1 MNLFASLVDR
11 ALGRAPVLQRR
22 RPGLFEPAG
31 NAVLATRDNPAD
43 FLREEQSF
51 AEAKSSAGQE
61 TTTRVTNADAE
72 DSRAKS
78 QLPSSITTSTV
89 TPRATDVTLVEEQ
102 PAFKPVDREADK
114 SDDDRRNLPI
124 REQALKQDAPQQL
137 SQSSTPLPEP
147 SLETIVETKPK
158 FQADLQRPAHENPFD
173 EVDLM
178 ADAPEQAPSS
188 VVNNIVVLR
197 TIAQKQNSDQI
208 DEARL
213 LKPVTQR
220 RPTRQQAQRSARARL
235 QSEHPQM
242 ETPAQ
247 PTINVTIGRVE
258 VRASA
263 SAKRADAARPA
274 APKLSLEEY
283 LRGRS
288 KGN

>member
-22 RPGLFEPAG
+22 RPSLFEPAG
-31 NAVLATRDNPAD
+31 NAVLATRDNPTD

-61 TTTRVTNADAE
+61 TTTNVTITHPD
-72 DSRAKS
+72 DSRTKS
-78 QLPSSITTSTV
+78 QLPSSNTTATV
-89 TPRATDVTLVEEQ
+89 TPRATDITLVEEQ
-102 PAFKPVDREADK
+102 PAFKPVERETDERDNA
-114 SDDDRRNLPI
+114 RRNLAI
-124 REQALKQDAPQQL
+124 REEQTLTQDAPQQL
-137 SQSSTPLPEP
+137 SQKPAPSPEP
-147 SLETIVETKPK
+147 SLETIVETKREPQVLQK
-158 FQADLQRPAHENPFD
+158 TADENPFD
-173 EVDLM
+173 EVDLVT
-178 ADAPEQAPSS
+178 DAPEQVQSS

-197 TIAQKQNSDQI
+197 TIAQKQNPDQI

-220 RPTRQQAQRSARARL
+220 RPARQQMQRPAPPRSHSQPVQL
-235 QSEHPQM
+235 

-263 SAKRADAARPA
+263 PAKRADSVRPA
-274 APKLSLEEY
+274 GPKLSLEEY

>member
-31 NAVLATRDNPAD
+31 NVVLPTRNNTMDL
-43 FLREEQSF
+43 LREEQSF

-61 TTTRVTNADAE
+61 TTTKVTNSPE

-78 QLPSSITTSTV
+78 QPASSNTASTV
-89 TPRATDVTLVEEQ
+89 TPRATDITLVEEQ
-102 PAFKPVDREADK
+102 PAFKPRDREAGER
-114 SDDDRRNLPI
+114 DDGRRTLPI
-124 REQALKQDAPQQL
+124 REQTLMQDAPQQL
-137 SQSSTPLPEP
+137 SQKPAP
-147 SLETIVETKPK
+147 SPAPSIETIVETKPEPK
-158 FQADLQRPAHENPFD
+158 ANLQAPADENPFD
-173 EVDLM
+173 EVDLV
-178 ADAPEQAPSS
+178 ADAPEQAQSS

-220 RPTRQQAQRSARARL
+220 RPTRQQMQRSAHARL
-235 QSEHPQM
+235 QSEHPQL

-258 VRASA
+258 VRASTP
-263 SAKRADAARPA
+263 AKRADAARPS

>member
-31 NAVLATRDNPAD
+31 NVVLTTRDNTMD
-43 FLREEQSF
+43 LLREEQSF

-61 TTTRVTNADAE
+61 TTTKVTNIDTADL
-72 DSRAKS
+72 RTKS
-78 QLPSSITTSTV
+78 QLPSSNTAATV
-89 TPRATDVTLVEEQ
+89 TPRATDITLVEEQ
-102 PAFKPVDREADK
+102 PAFKPRDREADEAN
-114 SDDDRRNLPI
+114 DGRRNLPI
-124 REQALKQDAPQQL
+124 REQTLTQDAPQQL
-137 SQSSTPLPEP
+137 SQKPAPSPAP
-147 SLETIVETKPK
+147 SLETIVETKPEA
-158 FQADLQRPAHENPFD
+158 QANLQRPADENPFD
-173 EVDLM
+173 EVDFV
-178 ADAPEQAPSS
+178 ADAPEQAQSS

-220 RPTRQQAQRSARARL
+220 RPTRQQMQRSAHARL
-235 QSEHPQM
+235 QSEHPQL

-263 SAKRADAARPA
+263 PAKRADAARPS

>member
-31 NAVLATRDNPAD
+31 NAVPATRDNPTD
-43 FLREEQSF
+43 FLREEQSY
-51 AEAKSSAGQE
+51 AEARSSAGQE
-61 TTTRVTNADAE
+61 TTTKITNIDPE

-78 QLPSSITTSTV
+78 QPASSNTAATV
-89 TPRATDVTLVEEQ
+89 TPRATDITLVEEQ
-102 PAFKPVDREADK
+102 PAFKPVDREAHE
-114 SDDDRRNLPI
+114 SDDGRRSLPI
-124 REQALKQDAPQQL
+124 REQTLTQDTPQQL
-137 SQSSTPLPEP
+137 SQNPTASPEP
-147 SLETIVETKPK
+147 SLETIVETKPEP
-158 FQADLQRPAHENPFD
+158 QVLQRPAADNPFD

-178 ADAPEQAPSS
+178 ADVPEQAQSS

-220 RPTRQQAQRSARARL
+220 RPTRQQMQRSAHARL

-263 SAKRADAARPA
+263 PAKRADAARPS

>member
-31 NAVLATRDNPAD
+31 NAVLATRENPTD

-51 AEAKSSAGQE
+51 AEAESPAPRLAK
-61 TTTRVTNADAE
+61 VTNTE
-72 DSRAKS
+72 PQDSQTKS
-78 QLPSSITTSTV
+78 QPASSNTSATV
-89 TPRATDVTLVEEQ
+89 TPRATDVTLVEEK
-102 PAFKPVDREADK
+102 PAFKPVDREADER
-114 SDDDRRNLPI
+114 DDERRSLPI
-124 REQALKQDAPQQL
+124 REQTLTQHAPQQL
-137 SQSSTPLPEP
+137 SQKPSPSPEP
-147 SLETIVETKPK
+147 SLETIVETKPEP
-158 FQADLQRPAHENPFD
+158 QVLQRPAEENPFD
-173 EVDLM
+173 EVDLI
-178 ADAPEQAPSS
+178 ADAPEQVQSS
-188 VVNNIVVLR
+188 IVNNIVVLR
-197 TIAQKQNSDQI
+197 TIAQKQNPDQI

-220 RPTRQQAQRSARARL
+220 RPTRQQMQRSAHARL
-235 QSEHPQM
+235 PSEHPQM
-242 ETPAQ
+242 EAPAQ

-263 SAKRADAARPA
+263 PAKRADAARPS

>member
-31 NAVLATRDNPAD
+31 NAVPATRDNPTD

-61 TTTRVTNADAE
+61 TTTKVTNIDPD

-78 QLPSSITTSTV
+78 QPASSNTTATV
-89 TPRATDVTLVEEQ
+89 TPRATDITLVEKK
-102 PAFKPVDREADK
+102 PAFKPVDREAHE
-114 SDDDRRNLPI
+114 SDDSRRHSPI
-124 REQALKQDAPQQL
+124 REQTLTQDAPHQL
-137 SQSSTPLPEP
+137 SQKPAPSPEP
-147 SLETIVETKPK
+147 SLETIVETKPEA
-158 FQADLQRPAHENPFD
+158 QANLQRAADENPFD
-173 EVDLM
+173 EIDLVS
-178 ADAPEQAPSS
+178 DAPENVQSS

-208 DEARL
+208 DEAGL

-220 RPTRQQAQRSARARL
+220 RPTRQQIQRSAHARL

-263 SAKRADAARPA
+263 PAKRADAARPS